1 MMDPASTS
9 QLPATGILAGL
20 SAEELARFASLG
32 EFLKVSPGEVIIRE
46 GKDQNWLYVIIEGR
60 LNVTKENLKEPLAEI
75 GPGES
80 IGEVN
85 LFDPGVASAT
95 VFAPVPGEIWRVNR
109 EGLNQFL
116 NSGGPEVPLLVG
128 LLTEVSQRIRAT
140 NQRLQDAQIQ
150 KTDKV
155 RNYEGWIG

>member
-1 MMDPASTS
+1 MDPASTS
-9 QLPATGILAGL
+9 QLPATGILAGIPVD
-20 SAEELARFASLG
+20 ELARFAALG

-60 LNVTKENLKEPLAEI
+60 LNVTKADLKEPLAEI

-95 VFAPVPGEIWRVNR
+95 VFAPVEGEIWRVNR
-109 EGLNQFL
+109 DGLNQFL
-116 NSGGPEVPLLVG
+116 SGGGPETALLVA

-140 NQRLQDAQIQ
+140 NLRLQDAQVK